1 MIRLRIFIKIMQ
13 IYFWEYNL
21 RNVIMIY
28 ILGRV
33 LLAAIF
39 ILFFF
44 SRWLC
49 NFYFLPY
56 HEDMEMMINVVIV
69 L

>member
-13 IYFWEYNL
+13 IYFWEHNL

-44 SRWLC
+44 TLA
-49 NFYFLPY
+49 
-56 HEDMEMMINVVIV
+56 M
-69 L
+69 

>member
-13 IYFWEYNL
+13 IYFWEHNL

-39 ILFFF
+39 ILFF

-49 NFYFLPY
+49 NFYFLSY

>member
-28 ILGRV
+28 ILGCGF
-33 LLAAIF
+33 LAAIF
-39 ILFFF
+39 ILFFHAGYVIF
-44 SRWLC
+44 I
-49 NFYFLPY
+49 FYRI
-56 HEDMEMMINVVIV
+56 MRI
-69 L
+69 

>member
-33 LLAAIF
+33 FLAAIF
-39 ILFFF
+39 ILFF
-44 SRWLC
+44 SRCLC
-49 NFYFLPY
+49 NFYFLSY

>member
-44 SRWLC
+44 FHAGYVIFI
-49 NFYFLPY
+49 FYR
-56 HEDMEMMINVVIV
+56 ITRIWK
-69 L
+69 

>member
-28 ILGRV
+28 ILGCGF
-33 LLAAIF
+33 LAAIF
-39 ILFFF
+39 ILFFHAGYVIF
-44 SRWLC
+44 I
-49 NFYFLPY
+49 FYR
-56 HEDMEMMINVVIV
+56 ITRI
-69 L
+69 

>member
-33 LLAAIF
+33 FLAAIF
-39 ILFFF
+39 ILFFHAGYVI
-44 SRWLC
+44 LI
-49 NFYFLPY
+49 FYRIMRIWKL
-56 HEDMEMMINVVIV
+56 
-69 L
+69 

>member
-44 SRWLC
+44 TLA
-49 NFYFLPY
+49 
-56 HEDMEMMINVVIV
+56 M
-69 L
+69 